1 MNNTATRLVTT
12 FSTPSSLLRR
22 ALLADATLTSIAG
35 VVLVLSAR
43 PLGVFLDLPASM
55 LQIAG
60 LIFIPFGA
68 FAGGVGTR
76 PRVHRPLVFV
86 VIVVNA
92 LWAVD
97 SVLMLLTRWVET
109 TPIGEL
115 FVIGQA
121 VVVAAIAEIEFIGL
135 RRSTLVESY
144 ARH

>member
-35 VVLVLSAR
+35 IVLVLAAR
-43 PLGVFLDLPASM
+43 PLGVFPDLPTSM

-68 FAGGVGTR
+68 FAGWVGTR